1 VHSDLGT
8 GAAEDAPLTA
18 ALTPLLVPL
27 LAPGAIL
34 VANNPFPGAGWDA
47 LPLPDGV
54 PAERYFMY
62 RVVG

>member
-1 VHSDLGT
+1 MPCGERWGGGKVKRGNS
-8 GAAEDAPLTA
+8 
-18 ALTPLLVPL
+18 VPI